1 LNDHAFLAVDFTND
15 ERHGISAALTEASTG
30 SLIPGRRTS
39 AQSWHI
45 TLRFLGE
52 CTDSQ
57 ADRIVHSLSEAH
69 DLDAGQ
75 VWCDGLDAFPRPSK
89 ASVVYLRIDDPT
101 GTLSYLA
108 AVCDEAAVDA
118 GFESEGRPFVPHV
131 TLSRLRPAIDVR
143 GLIGSF
149 GEFRSPITVRGIA
162 LMRNRGAHY
171 ETVDTVL
178 LS

>member
-1 LNDHAFLAVDFTND
+1 MSDHAFLAVDLTND
-15 ERHGISAALTEASTG
+15 ERHGISAALTEASPG

-39 AQSWHI
+39 TQSWHI

-52 CTDSQ
+52 CSDSQ
-57 ADRIVHSLSEAH
+57 ADRIVHSLSEVD
-69 DLDAGQ
+69 DLDAAR
-75 VWCDGLDAFPRPSK
+75 VWGEGLGAFPRTSK

-101 GTLSYLA
+101 GILSYLA

-118 GFESEGRPFVPHV
+118 GFEPEGRPFVPHV
-131 TLSRLRPAIDVR
+131 TLSRLRPVIDVR
-143 GLIGSF
+143 SLMEGF
-149 GEFRSPITVRGIA
+149 GEFRAPITARAIV
-162 LMRNRGAHY
+162 LMRSRGSHY